1 MNLKLLLSV
10 AVALAVALP
19 LQAEEI
25 KFKHALS
32 LYTDDKGVGMKQP
45 EGVACDAASR
55 VLVAD
60 TGNDRLL
67 RYTFQEGSVKTVDE
81 IVAPD
86 IASPVRVAISS
97 QEDIFILEARRHRI
111 LRLAPH
117 GEVKGFL
124 ILTGI
129 PSPAA
134 VIIRS
139 FTIGPNDELYLLDVS
154 SGRVLIVDPEGRFQR
169 EVSFPEDYGFFSDI
183 AVDKRATIYLVDS
196 ANAGVYTASKEAIRF
211 TPLVRDL
218 REKMQMAFPVAIA
231 VDARERIYITDR
243 NNGNLVVLGR
253 DGSFLARQL
262 GRGWVEGLVRYPTQ
276 ICINDNG
283 EAFVADWG
291 NSRVQKFVPV
301 K

>member
-1 MNLKLLLSV
+1 MNLKLLLSI
-10 AVALAVALP
+10 AVALAVAPP
-19 LQAEEI
+19 LHAEEI

-32 LYTDDKGVGMKQP
+32 LYTDDKGAGMKQP

-67 RYTFQEGSVKTVDE
+67 RYTFLEGNVKTVDE

-86 IASPVRVAISS
+86 IASPVRVNLSS
-97 QEDIFILEARRHRI
+97 QGDLFILGARQHRI

-124 ILTGI
+124 ILSGI

-139 FTIGPNDELYLLDVS
+139 FAIGPNDELYLLDVS

-196 ANAGVYTASKEAIRF
+196 ANAAVYTASKEAIF

-218 REKMQMAFPVAIA
+218 REKIQMAFPVAIA

-262 GRGWVEGLVRYPTQ
+262 GRGWVEGLLRYPTQ